1 MCMYISMFVPG
12 TISERKCFFFFSAG
26 ECGMWFPNYTPPAHL
41 TGEFPADRGF
51 DPAGV
56 AADLKVCAR
65 MRVSE
70 VFHGRLAML
79 GVVGC
84 VLPEILGRG
93 AWFDIASQTNA

>member
-1 MCMYISMFVPG
+1 MYIFLCLFQEPSLKENAFCFSVG
-12 TISERKCFFFFSAG
+12 ER
-26 ECGMWFPNYTPPAHL
+26 GMWFPNYTPPAHL

-51 DPAGV
+51 DPAGL
-56 AADLKVCAR
+56 AADPKVYAR